1 MLSATLQVHP
11 VCGGSDKQ
19 WTVSF
24 VEPILVSVEPHF
36 HDRNNRCFFHV
47 LLSRIFGDCT
57 YVHIFMQCI
66 NVCHNVNKTV
76 VSIGQDTK

>member
-1 MLSATLQVHP
+1 MQHLNKSILFDFNVDIFLTSFRH
-11 VCGGSDKQ
+11 DK
-19 WTVSF
+19 VK
-24 VEPILVSVEPHF
+24 PHF

-47 LLSRIFGDCT
+47 LVSRIFGDCT